1 MTKAGGFGINRI
13 YLRWNISERRR
24 NTTEES
30 EKIQKAKESFEAILL
45 NDKYSDIIGDDEHR
59 SLLLEM
65 LPFKI
70 GDTILDVG
78 TGAGYLAFPIA
89 QANPDC
95 EVIGLDI
102 ADRVIQQNQVRQEKE
117 QIDNL
122 RFCSFDGKTYP
133 FNANSMNVILS
144 RYAFHH
150 FPNVAMTVKQW
161 MEMLCEDGK
170 ILISDPIRNERDE
183 RRIIDQFMEIK
194 GDGHIGFYT
203 KQELLNLFAE
213 YGMRQWQMEITVMSF
228 PFPKKQEYLD
238 LFDTLCEEEKAMYEI
253 TERDGVIWVGR
264 IEVANLLLGK

>member
-1 MTKAGGFGINRI
+1 M
-13 YLRWNISERRR
+13 
-24 NTTEES
+24 EES
-30 EKIQKAKESFEAILL
+30 EKIQRAKESFEAILL
-45 NDKYSDIIGDDEHR
+45 NDKYSDIIGDDKHLE
-59 SLLLEM
+59 LLLQM
-65 LPFKI
+65 LPLEA

-95 EVIGLDI
+95 AVIGLDI
-102 ADRVIQQNQVRQEKE
+102 ADRVIQQNQIRQEKNK
-117 QIDNL
+117 IDNL

-133 FNANSMNVILS
+133 FHSNRINVILS

-150 FPNVAMTVKQW
+150 FPNVSMTVKQW
-161 MEMLCEDGK
+161 MEMLCEEGK

-183 RRIIDQFMEIK
+183 RRIIDRFMEIK

-203 KQELLNLFAE
+203 IQEMLDLFVE
-213 YGMRQWQMEITVMSF
+213 YGMLQRRLEITSMHF

-238 LFDTLCEEEKAMYEI
+238 LFNTLREEEKKMYEM
-253 TERDGVIWVGR
+253 TEQDGVIWVGR